1 MIALTTEPPSQHQRR
16 IAAAS
21 IALSLL
27 IFLALAPFA
36 NLPVGRSEL
45 YLPIYESS
53 LVTCDLLT
61 CVFLFG
67 QFVLARPTGVLILS
81 AGYLFSATMAL
92 LHELSFPGL
101 FAPAGLL
108 WANGQTTAWLYFLWH
123 LGFPLAVFGFARSA
137 ERPVRVASVGAMR
150 WVVSAA
156 VLGALGAAALA
167 LLVATAGAHLLPKL
181 MHGNQ
186 DRPAKSKVAWATW
199 LVILAVLPILWRRVR
214 YSGLHLWVLVVSVA
228 WACDLAQAA
237 VFNAGRFS
245 LGWYTGRA
253 FGLLAACTLLAVMTL
268 ENGRLYR
275 RLTES
280 HAAECEQRR
289 LAEQRSAQLN
299 RLSASLEARVGART
313 GELQSANEALRRA
326 RDELRA
332 AATLGSAV
340 RESERARLARELHD
354 ELGQA
359 LVTLKYKV
367 AELET
372 YCRERGTPMSEEA
385 HGMLGLIDQTIDSAR
400 RVAADLRP
408 AVLDVLGL
416 SAAVEWLV
424 SGFRKLHSFDVQLRI
439 EPAQLQVAEPGAT
452 VVFRV
457 LQEALTNI
465 VRHAHATHVQIE
477 ILQSAAQLTLCVRDD
492 GRGFDPEVPRRAD
505 ALGVL
510 GMRERTL
517 TVDGALDI
525 RSVPGRGTTVTL
537 SIPSAAPE
545 NSSAV

>member
-1 MIALTTEPPSQHQRR
+1 MIALTTEPPSEHQRR

-36 NLPVGRSEL
+36 NLPWGRSEL
-45 YLPIYESS
+45 YLPVYESS
-53 LVTCDLLT
+53 LVMCDLLT

-67 QFVLARPTGVLILS
+67 QFALTRSSGVLILA
-81 AGYLFSATMAL
+81 AGYLFSAAMAL

-101 FAPAGLL
+101 FAPTGLL

-123 LGFPLAVFGFARSA
+123 LGFPLAVFGFALRA
-137 ERPVRVASVGAMR
+137 ERPLRVAAVGATGK
-150 WVVSAA
+150 VVAAA
-156 VLGALGAAALA
+156 VLGALGAALLA

-181 MHGNQ
+181 MRGNQ
-186 DRPAKSKVAWATW
+186 DRPAKSAVAWVTW
-199 LVILAVLPILWRRVR
+199 LTILAVLPILWRRIR
-214 YSGLHLWVLVVSVA
+214 FSGLHLWVLVVTVA

-253 FGLLAACTLLAVMTL
+253 FGLVAACVLLAVMIL

-289 LAEQRSAQLN
+289 LAEQRSAELD
-299 RLSASLEARVGART
+299 RLAASLEARVSART
-313 GELQSANEALRRA
+313 GELHSANEALCRA

-332 AATLGSAV
+332 AATLGSAA

-367 AELET
+367 ADLET
-372 YCRERGTPMSEEA
+372 YCRERGTPMPEEA
-385 HGMLGLIDQTIDSAR
+385 HSMLGLIDQTIDSAR

-416 SAAVEWLV
+416 SAAAEWLV
-424 SGFRKLHSFDVQLRI
+424 NGFRQLHSFDVRLRI
-439 EPAQLQVAEPGAT
+439 EPAQLQVTEPGAT

-465 VRHAHATHVQIE
+465 VRHAHATQVTIE
-477 ILQSAAQLTLCVRDD
+477 ILQSAEQLELRVRDD
-492 GRGFDPEVPRRAD
+492 GRGFDPAVPRRAD

-510 GMRERTL
+510 GMRDRTL

-525 RSVPGRGTTVTL
+525 HSVPGSGTTVTL
-537 SIPSAAPE
+537 SIPSGAAEESP
-545 NSSAV
+545 AD

>member
-1 MIALTTEPPSQHQRR
+1 MGATRAV
-16 IAAAS
+16 AA
-21 IALSLL
+21 
-27 IFLALAPFA
+27 
-36 NLPVGRSEL
+36 
-45 YLPIYESS
+45 
-53 LVTCDLLT
+53 
-61 CVFLFG
+61 
-67 QFVLARPTGVLILS
+67 
-81 AGYLFSATMAL
+81 
-92 LHELSFPGL
+92 
-101 FAPAGLL
+101 
-108 WANGQTTAWLYFLWH
+108 
-123 LGFPLAVFGFARSA
+123 
-137 ERPVRVASVGAMR
+137 
-150 WVVSAA
+150 AA
-156 VLGALGAAALA
+156 VLGALGAALLA
-167 LLVATAGAHLLPKL
+167 LFVATAGAHLLPKL
-181 MHGNQ
+181 MRGNQ
-186 DRPAKSKVAWATW
+186 DRPAKSAVAWLTW
-199 LVILAVLPILWRRVR
+199 LTILAVLPILWRRIR
-214 YSGLHLWVLVVSVA
+214 FSGLHLWVLVVTVA

-253 FGLLAACTLLAVMTL
+253 FGLVAACVLLAVMML

-289 LAEQRSAQLN
+289 LAEQRSAELD
-299 RLSASLEARVGART
+299 RLAASLEARVSART
-313 GELQSANEALRRA
+313 GELHSANEALCRA

-332 AATLGSAV
+332 AATLGSAA

-367 AELET
+367 ADLEA
-372 YCRERGTPMSEEA
+372 YCRERGTPMPEEA
-385 HGMLGLIDQTIDSAR
+385 HSMLGLIDQTIDSAR

-416 SAAVEWLV
+416 SAAAEWLV
-424 SGFRKLHSFDVQLRI
+424 NGFRQLHSFDVRLRI

-465 VRHAHATHVQIE
+465 VRHAHATQVTIE
-477 ILQSAAQLTLCVRDD
+477 ILQSAEQLELRVRDD
-492 GRGFDPEVPRRAD
+492 GRGFDPAGPRRAD

-525 RSVPGRGTTVTL
+525 HSAPGSGTTVTL
-537 SIPSAAPE
+537 SIPSGAAEESP
-545 NSSAV
+545 AD

>member
-16 IAAAS
+16 IAAVS
-21 IALSLL
+21 IALSLVV
-27 IFLALAPFA
+27 FLALSPFA
-36 NLPVGRSEL
+36 DIPFGRSEL

-53 LVTCDLLT
+53 LVMCDLLT
-61 CVFLFG
+61 CVFLLG
-67 QFVLARPTGVLILS
+67 QFALTRLTGVLILA
-81 AGYLFSATMAL
+81 AGYLFSAAMAL

-108 WANGQTTAWLYFLWH
+108 WANGQTTAWIYFLWH
-123 LGFPLAVFGFARSA
+123 LGFPLAVIGFALSA
-137 ERPVRVASVGAMR
+137 ERPLRGAAAGVTR
-150 WVVSAA
+150 WAAAVA

-167 LLVATAGAHLLPKL
+167 LLAATAGAHLLPKL

-186 DRPAKSKVAWATW
+186 DRPAKYVVAWATW
-199 LVILAVLPILWRRVR
+199 LTILATVPFLWRRIR
-214 YSGLHLWVLVVSVA
+214 LSGLHLWVLVVIVA

-253 FGLLAACTLLAVMTL
+253 FGLVAACFLLAVMIL

-275 RLTES
+275 RLAES

-289 LAEQRSAQLN
+289 LAEQRTAELH
-299 RLSASLEARVGART
+299 RLAASLEGRVGART
-313 GELQSANEALRRA
+313 EELQSANEALRRA

-332 AATLGSAV
+332 AAALGSAA

-359 LVTLKYKV
+359 LVTLKCKV
-367 AELET
+367 ADLET
-372 YCRERGTPMSEEA
+372 YCRERGTPMGDEA

-416 SAAVEWLV
+416 SAAAEWLV
-424 SGFRKLHSFDVQLRI
+424 NGFRQLHSFDVRLRI
-439 EPAQLQVAEPGAT
+439 EPPQLQVGEPGAT

-465 VRHAHATHVQIE
+465 VRHAHATQVNIE
-477 ILQSAAQLTLCVRDD
+477 ILQSPEQLELRVRDD
-492 GRGFDPEVPRRAD
+492 GRGFDTGLPRRAD

-517 TVDGALDI
+517 TVDGALEI
-525 RSVPGRGTTVTL
+525 RSELGSGTTVTL
-537 SIPSAAPE
+537 SIPSAAPGD
-545 NSSAV
+545 APAG